1 MQFFI
6 PVFPRREVMP
16 RDPTQTQH
24 QTQKD
29 EVVSSLAPQCGQLQQ
44 NPVIYIQIRP
54 ASCRGLPTFT
64 GAQPERGCISCQEL
78 EMVQS
83 CPTWLSTPETPAPLL
98 STIPPNKHA
107 GLQYWQL
114 SWELLAFSNMQV
126 F

>member
-1 MQFFI
+1 
-6 PVFPRREVMP
+6 
-16 RDPTQTQH
+16 
-24 QTQKD
+24 
-29 EVVSSLAPQCGQLQQ
+29 
-44 NPVIYIQIRP
+44 
-54 ASCRGLPTFT
+54 
-64 GAQPERGCISCQEL
+64 
-78 EMVQS
+78 MVQS